1 MNGKGHADSQHRT
14 AMKEWSCSE
23 GACKRNKK
31 VAQRK
36 TITSK
41 EMPWQLLVKRNMFIK
56 GNQRMENTF
65 HQPTEVKVW
74 NDGYRALSHSLC
86 APHKPVRVEHS
97 SSTTV
102 RLRQKTNLPA
112 WFGESAAR
120 KIRLEGASRNFIYNL
135 FWAFIP
141 LWDECKWHIIYSAY

>member
-86 APHKPVRVEHS
+86 VPHKPVRVEHS
-97 SSTTV
+97 SWCSLQ
-102 RLRQKTNLPA
+102 LRCDYD
-112 WFGESAAR
+112 R
-120 KIRLEGASRNFIYNL
+120 KRTYQLDSVKALRGKFVWRVHRGISFIICFELSFHFEMNAS
-135 FWAFIP
+135 
-141 LWDECKWHIIYSAY
+141 DT